1 MIEVE
6 FDCESKGKKYSI
18 LKTLKSFL
26 FEDERDGIQHNE
38 NWNIFRENVAERLF
52 YSIALPKLKLELE
65 EELNESAQKMAL
77 KFCGEQFKKMIEIKP
92 YKPQ

>member
-1 MIEVE
+1 M
-6 FDCESKGKKYSI
+6 
-18 LKTLKSFL
+18 
-26 FEDERDGIQHNE
+26 
-38 NWNIFRENVAERLF
+38 AERLF